1 MGLPASS
8 AQSQNW
14 NSGWHTGVVKKK
26 KWMKELMSL

>member
-26 KWMKELMSL
+26 WMKELMSL